1 MDSDMGLLI
10 RTSEQKNTHM
20 EGINKRH
27 SLADGDELRRSRR
40 FKKKGGEKVEQIRK
54 L

>member
-1 MDSDMGLLI
+1 
-10 RTSEQKNTHM
+10 M

-40 FKKKGGEKVEQIRK
+40 FKKKKSRTDKETVEWRDFK
-54 L
+54 ETH